1 MSRSIILYS
10 LLGIFIFSCK
20 GPEARRPVQRTSGT
34 FIKESIERNK
44 KIYEQDKSKI
54 FDLMEANPEHTYLA
68 SSNGFWYYY
77 HEKDSLTVQTPK
89 FGDQVIFSYDI
100 KDLNGNTILSE
111 ADLGLQHYTI
121 DQSNQELISGIR
133 DGIKLMKQG
142 EKITFLFPSY
152 MAYGYYGLKNK
163 LGTNVPIQSTVTLKS
178 INQKQENQ

>member
-1 MSRSIILYS
+1 MSRNIILYS

-54 FDLMEANPEHTYLA
+54 FELMEAHPENTYLA
-68 SSNGFWYYY
+68 SNNGFWYYY
-77 HEKDSLTVQTPK
+77 HQQDSISLQTPQ
-89 FGDQVIFSYDI
+89 FGDQVTFYYNV

-111 ADLGLQHYTI
+111 SDLGLQNYI
-121 DQSNQELISGIR
+121 VDQNQQELISGIR
-133 DGIKLMKQG
+133 DGIKLMKLG
-142 EKITFLFPSY
+142 ETITFLFPSY
-152 MAYGYYGLKNK
+152 MAYGYYGLENK
-163 LGTNVPIQSTVTLKS
+163 LGTNVPVQSTITLKS

>member
-1 MSRSIILYS
+1 MSRNILLYS

-54 FDLMEANPEHTYLA
+54 FELMEANPEHTYLA
-68 SSNGFWYYY
+68 SDNGFWYYY
-77 HEKDSLTVQTPK
+77 QQQDSISEQTPQ
-89 FGDQVIFSYDI
+89 FGDQVTFFYDV
-100 KDLNGNTILSE
+100 KDLSGNTILSE
-111 ADLGLQHYTI
+111 TDLGLQNYII
-121 DQSNQELISGIR
+121 DQTQQELISGIR
-133 DGIKLMKQG
+133 DGIKLMKLG
-142 EKITFLFPSY
+142 ETITFLFPSY
-152 MAYGYYGLKNK
+152 MAFGYYGLENK